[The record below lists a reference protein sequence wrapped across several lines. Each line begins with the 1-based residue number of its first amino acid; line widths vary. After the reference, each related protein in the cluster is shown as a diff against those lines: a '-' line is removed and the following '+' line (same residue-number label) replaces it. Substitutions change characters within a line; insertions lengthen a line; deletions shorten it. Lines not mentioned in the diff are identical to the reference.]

1 MQTLFE
7 SHPKLKHSINT
18 MTAAQRKTIDYSI
31 WELNEN
37 GYIYSVETIMPEY
50 DFEDKLL
57 WADSEKSHTDIKN
70 SGMLPLE
77 VQDWL
82 NENMTNNWFYDT
94 RLNMD
99 KKDKMY
105 FRHIMFQFHFEKQK
119 DAAIFKLRWQ
129 Q

>member
-7 SHPKLKHSINT
+7 SHPKLKNSLNT
-18 MTAAQRKTIDYSI
+18 MTKSQRQKVDYSTWDI
-31 WELNEN
+31 NPD
-37 GYIYSVETIMPEY
+37 GFVHSVETVMPEY

-57 WADSEKSHTDIKN
+57 WADSEKIKTDIEN
-70 SGMLPLE
+70 GGMLPLA

-82 NENMTNNWFYDT
+82 NDNVTGLWMYET

-105 FRHIMFQFHFEKQK
+105 FRKIMFLFHFEKEK
-119 DAAIFKLRWQ
+119 DAAVFRLTWQ
-129 Q
+129 K